1 MIDLLFL
8 AAIHIWLNSV
18 KPTIQYS
25 PTRIC

>member
-1 MIDLLFL
+1 MTDLLFL

-18 KPTIQYS
+18 NPTIRYS